1 MRLVDHGGDM
11 GGPSDWALLARYLSG
26 ECSEEEK
33 AEVEAW
39 IASDPEKQRLMA
51 SMRAVWDTPDPQP
64 MTSDVS
70 RLWDEIAEKTGI
82 ATKSEAPGDRSR
94 QGVVVRMVEWF
105 QPKVRRYAAAAALLI
120 VASLAYF
127 WTSWDRSASEFRT
140 LAVEGGGRDELTL
153 SDGTRIALDAGSLLR
168 YPEVFNGDTREVF
181 LSGEGYF
188 GVAPDAEKPFVVH
201 ANHAVVT
208 VLGTRFNV
216 RAWGTEQRV
225 TVAVAEGKVSLGS
238 EGRVQEAVEIVK
250 GQGSTLPAAGQPS
263 EPQSVDIEK
272 HMGWMHQEAFFDG
285 APLHE
290 ILYQLERWYN
300 VRFVLEDAAVAAEQ
314 LTVHIQAKSLDD
326 VLELI
331 SALTG
336 LDYQRTDDLI
346 RLEPGD

>member
-1 MRLVDHGGDM
+1 M

-33 AEVEAW
+33 AEVEAG

-70 RLWDEIAEKTGI
+70 RLWDEIAEKAGI
-82 ATKSEAPGDRSR
+82 AAKSEAPRDRSR
-94 QGVVVRMVEWF
+94 KGVVVRMAEWF

-127 WTSWDRSASEFRT
+127 WAPWDRPTSEFRT
-140 LAVEGGGRDELTL
+140 LAVESGGRDELTL
-153 SDGTRIALDAGSLLR
+153 RG
-168 YPEVFNGDTREVF
+168 
-181 LSGEGYF
+181 
-188 GVAPDAEKPFVVH
+188 
-201 ANHAVVT
+201 
-208 VLGTRFNV
+208 
-216 RAWGTEQRV
+216 
-225 TVAVAEGKVSLGS
+225 
-238 EGRVQEAVEIVK
+238 QETVEIVK
-250 GQGSTLPAAGQPS
+250 GQGSTLPKDGQPS
-263 EPQSVDIEK
+263 EPQPVDIEK
-272 HMGWMHQEAFFDG
+272 HVGWLHQEAFFDG

-300 VRFVLEDAAVAAEQ
+300 VRFALEDAAIAAEQ

-336 LDYQRTDDLI
+336 LDYQRTDDSI
-346 RLEPGD
+346 RLTPRD